1 VPEAN
6 VSAVPALLLFATPS
20 YAYLQRAVAAA
31 GGFAPGAVERR
42 TFPDGEHYRRIVD
55 DVRGRHVAILG
66 GTISDTD
73 TLAIYDLACGAAKDG
88 ARSLTLVFPYFGY
101 ATMERA
107 MRDGEVVTAKTRAR
121 LFSSIPSAPDGN
133 HVVLL
138 DLHAEG
144 VAHYF
149 EGDVHPVHLSA
160 KSVVKDAIR
169 ELGGTDFV
177 LASTD
182 AGRAKWVQA
191 LANDLGVEPS
201 FVWKR
206 RLTGDRTEV
215 VATTAQ
221 VAGKIVVLYDDMI
234 RTGGS
239 LINAARAYKDAGA
252 AKLSAVT
259 THGVFPGDALA
270 KIRASGLFEAVVATD
285 SHPRAV
291 ELEDGFLRVRSIAA
305 VLAEELA

>member
-1 VPEAN
+1 VTPHL
-6 VSAVPALLLFATPS
+6 VFATPS
-20 YAYLQRAVAAA
+20 YEYLQRAICAA
-31 GGFAPGAVERR
+31 GHHTMGSIER
-42 TFPDGEHYRRIVD
+42 TDFPDGEHYRRLID
-55 DVRGRHVAILG
+55 DVAGRHVVLVA
-66 GTISDTD
+66 GTVSDAD
-73 TLAIYDLACGAAKDG
+73 TLEVYDLACSVAKYG

-107 MRDGEVVTAKTRAR
+107 MRPGEVVTAKTRAR

-138 DLHAEG
+138 DLHVEG

-149 EGDVHPVHLSA
+149 ENDVHPVHVSA
-160 KSVVKDAIR
+160 RTIVADAIR

-191 LANDLGVEPS
+191 LANDLGVLPS

-206 RLTGDRTEV
+206 RLTGSRTEV
-215 VATTAQ
+215 VATSAQ
-221 VAGKIVVLYDDMI
+221 VAGKNVVLYDDMI

-239 LINAARAYKDAGA
+239 LVNAARAYRDGGA

-259 THGVFPGDALA
+259 THGVLPGDALE
-270 KIRASGLFEAVVATD
+270 KIRATGLFDAIVATD

-291 ELEDGFLRVRSIAA
+291 ELAGDFLRVRSIAGLLTEA
-305 VLAEELA
+305 LANRGA